1 MLMYGLFPSLFP
13 FLPKQD
19 LRSYKLLPN
28 FSFLFYGSVPEAT
41 WQFCW
46 NWANAS
52 QMITHRV
59 VCLLFSRSK
68 HPWLREIVLCC
79 AKSTFCPNACGF
91 PILPYPS
98 TAVWDSLLLSL
109 PPLPQEKSPLLK
121 ILLILLAKWFSWRVG
136 ALSFFSSLYSLY
148 LVKMWC
154 FVQKE
159 AQNKCL
165 TYFNE
170 FLLLDMKGWG
180 IIFLPNFFSIS
191 QNSWWGAK
199 RIQDSLRFKR
209 LILSMYAWRSPG

>member
-19 LRSYKLLPN
+19 LRSYKLPPN

-59 VCLLFSRSK
+59 VCLLLSLSK
-68 HPWLREIVLCC
+68 HPWLCEIVLCC

-91 PILPYPS
+91 PISPYPS

-109 PPLPQEKSPLLK
+109 PPLPWEKSPQLK
-121 ILLILLAKWFSWRVG
+121 IL
-136 ALSFFSSLYSLY
+136 SSNPACWVIQLKGMSL
-148 LVKMWC
+148 
-154 FVQKE
+154 
-159 AQNKCL
+159 
-165 TYFNE
+165 
-170 FLLLDMKGWG
+170 
-180 IIFLPNFFSIS
+180 IIFFIFLFLVSCKNVTF
-191 QNSWWGAK
+191 GTK
-199 RIQDSLRFKR
+199 RSTK
-209 LILSMYAWRSPG
+209 